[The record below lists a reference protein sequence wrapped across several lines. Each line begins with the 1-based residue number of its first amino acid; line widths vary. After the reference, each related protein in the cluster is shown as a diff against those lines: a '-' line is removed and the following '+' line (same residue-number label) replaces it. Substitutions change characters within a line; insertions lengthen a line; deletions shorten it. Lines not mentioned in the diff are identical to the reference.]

1 MNKSIYYAQW
11 GKSENWKNTYLVVVC
26 IIISSMLKFTCNN
39 AKKWENMPRLYNS
52 DWVKQVYKTTK
63 SYFILQNW
71 TLGFVFSEF
80 LYILIMNGFCLYTV
94 QYKPLYGK
102 ISKYNFFLN
111 MIVST
116 KSSGYSILFYGPT

>member
-1 MNKSIYYAQW
+1 
-11 GKSENWKNTYLVVVC
+11 
-26 IIISSMLKFTCNN
+26 
-39 AKKWENMPRLYNS
+39 MPRLYNS
-52 DWVKQVYKTTK
+52 DWVKQVYNATK
-63 SYFILQNW
+63 IYFILQNW
-71 TLGFVFSEF
+71 ALGFVFSEF